1 LVQGDEFL
9 GAVAV
14 VQGELVQGELVQGD
28 EFLGAAV
35 AAQSRELVQGD
46 EVWYEYLLEDLY
58 RFSVC

>member
-14 VQGELVQGELVQGD
+14 VQGELVQGD